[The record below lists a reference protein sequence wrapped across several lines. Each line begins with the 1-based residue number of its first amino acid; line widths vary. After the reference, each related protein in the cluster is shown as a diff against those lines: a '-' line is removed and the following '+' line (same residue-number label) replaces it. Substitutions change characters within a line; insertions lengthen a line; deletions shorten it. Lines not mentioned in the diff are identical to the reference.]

1 MRTIFGNYGITDWDI
16 HKDIP
21 QIDVE
26 NLYPKT
32 LEIQTY
38 NPNPNWNKT
47 WASFKEKVKYTT
59 SYEPKCTKLNI
70 EDVKLQLDVYR
81 LGLFGDIFSIND
93 VVKEIREK
101 EKEKIMDKYTCEYVE
116 KELKWLGNI
125 HNLKVLTEIEKNK
138 YVHAYYIDKNQLDR
152 TMCLVIDVEKVDFG
166 WLVTADEAI
175 CNRFDKNSIEFTY
188 IDTDIAFEA
197 YCKADVD
204 QTKDIYRHMLNSVY
218 GAKGKSGP
226 KHKWTPIAPK
236 PSLPKIKDVKFNGPA
251 TIVFWADD
259 TKTVVK
265 CGEDDVF
272 DPEKGIAMAIARKA
286 LGNKRDYFNVIAKY
300 SKKYYKA
307 KKNEAAEIT
316 MELKGDILADL
327 TKSIKE
333 SFCPQNMEFKVKVKE
348 ID

>member
-1 MRTIFGNYGITDWDI
+1 MRTLFGNYGITDWDI
-16 HKDIP
+16 RKDIP

-26 NLYPKT
+26 NLYPKVFDV
-32 LEIQTY
+32 QTY
-38 NPNPNWNKT
+38 NPNPRWNET
-47 WASFKEKVKYTT
+47 WASLKEKVKYTT
-59 SYEPKCTKLNI
+59 SYEPKCTKFNI

-93 VVKEIREK
+93 VVNEIYEK
-101 EKEKIMDKYTCEYVE
+101 EKENIMNKNTCEYIE

-152 TMCLVIDVEKVDFG
+152 TMRLVIDVDKIDFG

-197 YCKADVD
+197 YCKHDVAM
-204 QTKDIYRHMLNSVY
+204 TKQMLNSIY
-218 GAKGKSGP
+218 GAKGT
-226 KHKWTPIAPK
+226 HKPTYVSHK
-236 PSLPKIKDVKFNGPA
+236 VPKIKDVKFNGPA

-259 TKTVVK
+259 TKTIVK
-265 CGEDDVF
+265 AQNEEF

-286 LGNKRDYFNVIAKY
+286 LGNKHDYFNVIEKY
-300 SKKYYKA
+300 TKRYYKE
-307 KKNEAAEIT
+307 KK
-316 MELKGDILADL
+316 
-327 TKSIKE
+327 
-333 SFCPQNMEFKVKVKE
+333 
-348 ID
+348 